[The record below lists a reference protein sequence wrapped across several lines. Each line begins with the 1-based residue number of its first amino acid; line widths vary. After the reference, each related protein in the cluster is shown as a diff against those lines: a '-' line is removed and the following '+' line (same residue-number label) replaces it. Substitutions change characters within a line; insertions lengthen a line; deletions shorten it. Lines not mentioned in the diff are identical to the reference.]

1 MQNEILVN
9 KLKNLIDSFIDSSAT
24 ENEVLL
30 TLDSTID
37 MLLSNADN
45 YINHFEDVVSI
56 FEPSMETQIAVIVK
70 FLLDCYN
77 HDILNKVSTGKRG
90 SVPSVALTEEEFE
103 RFSIKAFNQFSYRE
117 HVDIESKK
125 ITFNGFDIR
134 YLDGFLRY
142 VYFLLKTWLLRI

>member
-45 YINHFEDVVSI
+45 
-56 FEPSMETQIAVIVK
+56 T
-70 FLLDCYN
+70 
-77 HDILNKVSTGKRG
+77 
-90 SVPSVALTEEEFE
+90 
-103 RFSIKAFNQFSYRE
+103 
-117 HVDIESKK
+117 
-125 ITFNGFDIR
+125 
-134 YLDGFLRY
+134 
-142 VYFLLKTWLLRI
+142 